1 MEITKEVI
9 ERFETIQ
16 KEKDTVTAIV
26 DFLRQGEDLPDNT

>member
-1 MEITKEVI
+1 MELTEQVI
-9 ERFETIQ
+9 KRFETIQ